1 MSKEMDFF
9 VFLLEQYAAYKK
21 TTAEK
26 IIEIWDSK
34 ELTEYIYSMYE
45 LYHIESIQ
53 NAFDDIDR
61 LINEAA
67 CSDTASNNKL

>member
-9 VFLLEQYAAYKK
+9 IFLLEQYAAYKG

-67 CSDTASNNKL
+67 CSDTASDNKL